1 MPRTRIVSCLERSS
15 KHQTKLRMSVRG
27 TNNAKEYWIV
37 NVMVN
42 RAICALRT
50 LLYHPIMESTPAY
63 KKSMPSVSVIF
74 VFPYIGIEKLHV
86 SCISL
91 VPVLF
96 FCIIDPCD
104 RLICNVTNTV
114 CQVVFDTGTPFCA
127 CAPGYMGDP
136 AVKCGNYIHF

>member
-74 VFPYIGIEKLHV
+74 AFPYIGIEK
-86 SCISL
+86 CKIRYYTFRAY
-91 VPVLF
+91 P
-96 FCIIDPCD
+96 
-104 RLICNVTNTV
+104 
-114 CQVVFDTGTPFCA
+114 
-127 CAPGYMGDP
+127 
-136 AVKCGNYIHF
+136 